1 MRGAQPFGGMRAS
14 REKGLML
21 INRLKLNDYRNY
33 ETLDFR
39 PDPGLNVIAGE
50 NAQGKTNALEAVFLC
65 AFGKSHRT
73 SRDAELIRRG
83 MPGGYVGIT
92 LQNGLGTH
100 TIEVKLRAEEP
111 KKLLVDSQPIKRM
124 GELMG
129 TLNAVLFSPED
140 LCLVKGS
147 PADRRRFMDME
158 LSQMYPT
165 YFYRLQQY
173 NHALK
178 QRNALLKESPIAV
191 KPGMLAMWDEQL
203 ATLGEGIVEAR
214 CRFLDEVST
223 IAYDLHRQISGNRER
238 LNVSYDPNISVDTCA
253 NVREALL
260 ESLARSAQED
270 LRRGFT
276 TVGPHR
282 DDIAIKLEEIDLRA
296 FGSQGQ
302 QRTAAL
308 SLKLSEIAL
317 LSEVKGEPP
326 VLLLDDV
333 LSELDESRQRLLL
346 EASRGC
352 QCFLTCTSLSGIE
365 KAGILEMEVFACE
378 NGSLRKQ

>member
-1 MRGAQPFGGMRAS
+1 
-14 REKGLML
+14 ML

-33 ETLDFR
+33 ETLDFN
-39 PDPGLNVIAGE
+39 PAPGLNVIAGE

-65 AFGKSHRT
+65 AFGKSHRANT
-73 SRDAELIRRG
+73 RDAALIRRG

-92 LQNGLGTH
+92 LQNTVGTH
-100 TIEVKLRAEEP
+100 TIEIKLRADEAR
-111 KKLLVDSQPIKRM
+111 KTLVDGQPIKRM

-140 LCLVKGS
+140 LCLVKGT
-147 PADRRRFMDME
+147 PQDRRRFMDME

-165 YFYRLQQY
+165 YFYKLQQY

-178 QRNALLKESPIAV
+178 QRNALLKESPLAV
-191 KPGMLAMWDEQL
+191 RPGMLAMWDEQL
-203 ATLGEGIVEAR
+203 ATLGESIVDAR
-214 CRFLDEVST
+214 CKFLDELST
-223 IAYDLHRQISGNRER
+223 LAYDLHRQISGNRER
-238 LNVSYDPNISVDTCA
+238 LNISYDPNVDIESSVS
-253 NVREALL
+253 VRETLL
-260 ESLARSAQED
+260 DSLSQSAQED

-282 DDIAIKLEEIDLRA
+282 DDIAIKLEEIDLRVY
-296 FGSQGQ
+296 GSQGQ

-308 SLKLSEIAL
+308 SLRLSEIAL
-317 LSEVKGEPP
+317 LREVKGEPP

-333 LSELDESRQRLLL
+333 LSELDENRQRMLL
-346 EASRGC
+346 EATKGC

-365 KAGILEMEVFACE
+365 KAGILDMEVFTCE
-378 NGSLRKQ
+378 KGNLRKT

>member
-1 MRGAQPFGGMRAS
+1 
-14 REKGLML
+14 ML
-21 INRLKLNDYRNY
+21 IQRLKLNDYRNY
-33 ETLDFR
+33 ESLELH
-39 PDPGLNVIAGE
+39 PSPGLNVIAGE

-65 AFGKSHRT
+65 AFGRSHRT

-83 MPGGYVGIT
+83 MPGGYVGVT
-92 LQNGLGTH
+92 LTNALGTH
-100 TIEVKLRAEEP
+100 TVEVKLRADEP
-111 KKLLVDSQPIKRM
+111 KKILINGQSVKRL

-129 TLNAVLFSPED
+129 TLNVVLFSPGD
-140 LCLVKGS
+140 LCIVQGG

-173 NHALK
+173 NVALK
-178 QRNALLKESPIAV
+178 QRNALLKESPMAV

-203 ATLGEGIVEAR
+203 ATLGESIIAAR
-214 CRFLDEVST
+214 CRFLDEIST
-223 IAYDLHRQISGNRER
+223 VAYDLHRQISGGRER
-238 LNVSYDPNISVDTCA
+238 LNVCYDPNVDTEA
-253 NVREALL
+253 ATGVREALL
-260 ESLARSAQED
+260 ERLSQSAQED

-276 TVGPHR
+276 GVGPHR
-282 DDIAIKLEEIDLRA
+282 DDIAIKLEDVDLRT

-317 LSEVKGEPP
+317 LRDVKGEPP

-333 LSELDESRQRLLL
+333 LSELDERRQRMLLT
-346 EASRGC
+346 ASKGC
-352 QCFLTCTSLSGIE
+352 QCFLTCTSLSGVE
-365 KAGILEMEVFACE
+365 KAGILDMEVFTCKDGRLISA
-378 NGSLRKQ
+378 